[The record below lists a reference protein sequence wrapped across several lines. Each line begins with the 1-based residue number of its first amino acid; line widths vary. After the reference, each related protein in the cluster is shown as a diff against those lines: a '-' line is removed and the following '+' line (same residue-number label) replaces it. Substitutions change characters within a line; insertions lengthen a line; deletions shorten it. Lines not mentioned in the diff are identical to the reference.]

1 MRRFT
6 SIMTLLMTAVLVLP
20 VGGYAAPVKHTNPDG
35 SIPESWSLPKPKV
48 RRHPD
53 EAPRS
58 AGGNGDGSNTLSFSA
73 FESGDMIVTGGT
85 LTGHA
90 GEWDADYFRGS
101 LSDSC
106 IWSANV
112 TPVNGVQ
119 REAPRKYRAYDYAW
133 ALWVPSLST
142 GKRAA
147 ARTYCRAQIG
157 EPYVITSSKNNQ
169 SAWYCSKLCW
179 ASYRYTA
186 ATDLDGDG
194 GAWVWPIDLVND
206 AQTRVF
212 ASAQ

>member
-6 SIMTLLMTAVLVLP
+6 SFMTLLMTAALVLP
-20 VGGYAAPVKHTNPDG
+20 AGGYAAPVKQTNPDG
-35 SIPESWSLPKPKV
+35 SVPKKWSLPKPAV
-48 RRHPD
+48 RTHAD
-53 EAPRS
+53 EAPAS
-58 AGGNGDGSNTLSFSA
+58 AGGDGTGSNTLSFSA
-73 FESGDMIVTGGT
+73 FESGDMVVTGGT

-90 GEWDADYFRGS
+90 GEWDDDYFRGS

-119 REAPRKYRAYDYAW
+119 RETPRKYRAYDYAW
-133 ALWVPSLST
+133 GLWVPSLSAA
-142 GKRAA
+142 KRAA
-147 ARTYCRAQIG
+147 ARSYCLKQLG
-157 EPYVITSSKNNQ
+157 ESYDISSSKSNQ

-179 ASYRYTA
+179 SSYRYTA

-194 GAWVWPIDLVND
+194 GAWVWPIDLVYD